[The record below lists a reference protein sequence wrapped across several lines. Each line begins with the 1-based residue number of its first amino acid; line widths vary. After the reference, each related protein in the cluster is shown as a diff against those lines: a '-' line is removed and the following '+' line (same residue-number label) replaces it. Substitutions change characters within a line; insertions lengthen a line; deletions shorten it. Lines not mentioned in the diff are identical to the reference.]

1 MLLASLAILLALIL
15 GQVRHRHLAD
25 DADKQSGIDIID
37 VFLLDVAVYHLLG
50 FLLDLLLSVE
60 LTILLFNRHV
70 WLIVPIITFAST
82 T

>member
-1 MLLASLAILLALIL
+1 
-15 GQVRHRHLAD
+15 
-25 DADKQSGIDIID
+25 
-37 VFLLDVAVYHLLG
+37 LLDVAVYHLLG